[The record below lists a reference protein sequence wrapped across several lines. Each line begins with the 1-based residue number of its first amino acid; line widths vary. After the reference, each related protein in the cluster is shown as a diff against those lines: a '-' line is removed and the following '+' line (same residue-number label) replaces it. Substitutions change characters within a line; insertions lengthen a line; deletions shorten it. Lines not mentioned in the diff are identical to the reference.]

1 MMKRKLIAIILLVV
15 AVGAAAFYGQRK
27 YAEHQTELLV
37 QKQWDQ
43 LTPEQKAAADAKVYG
58 LGCKGFMDMVGCGE
72 QGIKLPKTVEQPSP
86 QSALETLKNDMSAKQ
101 TQDVIK
107 EINQRTIDLQQQLA
121 LDQLNK
127 K

>member
-1 MMKRKLIAIILLVV
+1 MKTKHIAIILLVV
-15 AVGAAAFYGQRK
+15 AFGAAVFYGHRK
-27 YAEHQTELLV
+27 YAEHQAELFV
-37 QKQWDQ
+37 KEQWER
-43 LTPEQKAAADAKVYG
+43 LTPEQKAAAEAKING
-58 LGCKGFMDMVGCGE
+58 LRCRGFMDMVDCGE
-72 QGIKLPKTVEQPSP
+72 QGMTLPKTTEQPST

-121 LDQLNK
+121 IDQLNK

>member
-27 YAEHQTELLV
+27 YAEHQTALLV

-43 LTPEQKAAADAKVYG
+43 LTPEQKAAADAKVYE
-58 LGCKGFMDMVGCGE
+58 LGCKGFMDMVGCAE

-121 LDQLNK
+121 IDQLRK

>member
-1 MMKRKLIAIILLVV
+1 
-15 AVGAAAFYGQRK
+15 
-27 YAEHQTELLV
+27 
-37 QKQWDQ
+37 
-43 LTPEQKAAADAKVYG
+43 
-58 LGCKGFMDMVGCGE
+58 MDMVGCGE

-86 QSALETLKNDMSAKQ
+86 QSALETLKDDMSAKQ

-121 LDQLNK
+121 IDQLNK